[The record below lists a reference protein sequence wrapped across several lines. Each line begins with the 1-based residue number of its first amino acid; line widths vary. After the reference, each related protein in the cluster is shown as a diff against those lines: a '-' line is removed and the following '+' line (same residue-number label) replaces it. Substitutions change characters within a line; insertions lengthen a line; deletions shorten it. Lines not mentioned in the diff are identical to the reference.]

1 MYSLQ
6 QKTLIFLIDGLS
18 IPLFLAG
25 RQILCR
31 ARSLDAHS
39 EGLITRDS
47 FQQSRISTAVNPLQD
62 MNDPYF
68 IPKRHDTT
76 RLGGRYEPD
85 PMSICDFVSEVQLI

>member
-1 MYSLQ
+1 MYFLQ

-39 EGLITRDS
+39 TGLITRDS
-47 FQQSRISTAVNPLQD
+47 FQQSRISTAVNLLQD

-68 IPKRHDTT
+68 TPKRHDT

-85 PMSICDFVSEVQLI
+85 PMSIHDFVSDVQLI